1 MQFQR
6 AARRHDKA
14 FFREKCKEIEK
25 DKSNG
30 KDWRI
35 LLKIGDIMGTFHE
48 LKETEIIKK
57 RWHEYTEKPFKKDFV
72 T

>member
-1 MQFQR
+1 MQR
-6 AARRHDKA
+6 N
-14 FFREKCKEIEK
+14 RERQ
-25 DKSNG
+25 SNG

-48 LKETEIIKK
+48 LRETEIIKK